1 MTVFEIVKRL
11 FVADF
16 SRDFLFILRSYI
28 FAIFTIVLVIFL
40 LLLFLFFKSRVY
52 LFNFVIFFVIFLKV
66 YQIQSRDLVLVC
78 KVLVHMWLFSMVSE
92 CVID

>member
-1 MTVFEIVKRL
+1 MNFYPRGKSILKLCTKKLSKTFIVIFSFSMTVFEIVKRL

-52 LFNFVIFFVIFLKV
+52 LFNFVIFL
-66 YQIQSRDLVLVC
+66 
-78 KVLVHMWLFSMVSE
+78 LFS
-92 CVID
+92 